1 MRWRVI
7 NWVSISYLFFVK
19 YKYLTFCLFF
29 TFPQWMES
37 STKEKE
43 AKCNAW
49 NVIHAT
55 NLLFCCT
62 QTCNLFL
69 ICLVLDCHELCFN
82 TEVSNFPRGGSLIS
96 ISRFVL
102 PNEKHAYSLCR
113 CWGSLGLSPHLQAPK
128 AGYEGSLSTSNQ
140 LSPPQTSLVQPSSQT
155 SFTVRAAVIPDG
167 SSVCQDML
175 GLEVK
180 LNWLSAIHKPRG
192 TTSPARLK
200 EKLLVPP
207 KPALVPLVS
216 RWLPVLSPPTQP
228 NGWDSSTSL

>member
-1 MRWRVI
+1 MSDKLSVNI
-7 NWVSISYLFFVK
+7 LAFLCWVQMSDFLSVLY
-19 YKYLTFCLFF
+19 
-29 TFPQWMES
+29 FPSVES

-43 AKCNAW
+43 AKYNAW

-62 QTCNLFL
+62 QSCNLVFL
-69 ICLVLDCHELCFN
+69 HLALDCHESCFN
-82 TEVSNFPRGGSLIS
+82 TEVSIFPEGGSLIC

-102 PNEKHAYSLCR
+102 PNEKHAYTLCR

-128 AGYEGSLSTSNQ
+128 AGYEGCLSTSNQ
-140 LSPPQTSLVQPSSQT
+140 ISSPQTWLMQPSSQT
-155 SFTVRAAVIPDG
+155 SFTARAAATTDG

-175 GLEVK
+175 ELEVK
-180 LNWLSAIHKPRG
+180 LHWLSAIHSPRCPM
-192 TTSPARLK
+192 SPARLK

-216 RWLPVLSPPTQP
+216 RWLPVLSLATQP
-228 NGWDSSTSL
+228 NGWVSSIAL